1 MQSIDING
9 KATFKFTDLCVAQQ
23 IQPHEQIS
31 ASIHG
36 TEQDVYRNVYRLIII
51 SFLIVML

>member
-9 KATFKFTDLCVAQQ
+9 KATFKLTDLGVARQ
-23 IQPHEQIS
+23 IQSDEQIP

-36 TEQDVYRNVYRLIII
+36 TEQDVHPSVHRLIII
-51 SFLIVML
+51 SFLNVML